1 MISFI
6 MPISVLMYWAS
17 RAVMTDILISNLIYI
32 TLNSVNSSLLAAF
45 FATLCG
51 SFIAIFAVRFP
62 SKISA
67 LTERLSYVSF
77 ALPGI
82 VVALA
87 LVYFGIH
94 YARPIYQTMIIL
106 VFSYVVL
113 FLPLA
118 VGPIRNSLLQVNP
131 KMEEAARSLG
141 KGNMKVMSS
150 ITLPLISGGVFAGAS
165 LVFLLTMKELPATL
179 ILGPLGFKT
188 LATYI
193 WSAAVDA
200 FLGYAALGS
209 LILILGAAVPMTW
222 LTLRGERL

>member
-1 MISFI
+1 MQ
-6 MPISVLMYWAS
+6 
-17 RAVMTDILISNLIYI
+17 I
-32 TLNSVNSSLLAAF
+32 TVNSVYSSFLAAF
-45 FATLCG
+45 FATGCG
-51 SFIAIFAVRFP
+51 IFIAVFAVRYP
-62 SKISA
+62 SRISA
-67 LTERLSYVSF
+67 LIERLSYVSF

-82 VVALA
+82 VVAMA

-94 YARPIYQTMIIL
+94 YVRPVYQTMVIL

-113 FLPLA
+113 FLPLS

-131 KMEEAARSLG
+131 KIEEAARSLG
-141 KGNMKVMSS
+141 KTNVKVLGS
-150 ITLPLISGGVFAGAS
+150 ITLPLVSGGVFAGAS

-193 WSAAVDA
+193 WSAAEEA

-209 LILILGAAVPMTW
+209 LILIFSSAIPMTW
-222 LTLRGERL
+222 ITLRGEKW